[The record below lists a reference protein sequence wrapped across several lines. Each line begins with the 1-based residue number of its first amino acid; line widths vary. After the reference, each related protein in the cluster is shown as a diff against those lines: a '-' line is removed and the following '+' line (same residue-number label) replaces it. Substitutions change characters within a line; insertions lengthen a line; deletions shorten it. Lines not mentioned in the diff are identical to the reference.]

1 MMMVESSMRLQY
13 GGEQYDWSSISI
25 NLPEGNNPKTWLGD
39 TNKQAKEQET
49 VGLELPDVSPLFLIK

>member
-1 MMMVESSMRLQY
+1 MRLQY